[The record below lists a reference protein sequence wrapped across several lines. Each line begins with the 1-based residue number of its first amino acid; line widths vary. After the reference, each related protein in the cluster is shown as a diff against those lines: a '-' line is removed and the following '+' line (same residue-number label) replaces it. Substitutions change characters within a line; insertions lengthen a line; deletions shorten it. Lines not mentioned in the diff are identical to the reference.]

1 MKGANRSGA
10 DYAVIVGPDEVW
22 ITYDNGEALLTMFAC
37 HPKGSAAQR
46 IVVRAELVAGRL
58 IA

>member
-1 MKGANRSGA
+1 MYKVT
-10 DYAVIVGPDEVW
+10 DTFIVAPDALW
-22 ITYDNGEALLTMFAC
+22 ISYDNGEPLLTMFAC

-46 IVVRAELVAGRL
+46 IVVRATLVGGGI